1 MAGGIIEQKVQ
12 KPWTRTWEMK
22 DQEIAR
28 RIDVG
33 KASRFALAYRACKLI
48 WNPFNSYKTSE
59 APDLRLVIIV
69 IIMIMNASFSFH
81 RTSNPTPLTLLS
93 SHIKLHWGWMM
104 FEARCIKEFITLNE
118 SHKFTVPSSICN
130 NKNIERV
137 SLRYKSTEISV
148 QELLDYNIIC
158 LFIVLV

>member
-1 MAGGIIEQKVQ
+1 
-12 KPWTRTWEMK
+12 
-22 DQEIAR
+22 
-28 RIDVG
+28 
-33 KASRFALAYRACKLI
+33 
-48 WNPFNSYKTSE
+48 
-59 APDLRLVIIV
+59 
-69 IIMIMNASFSFH
+69 
-81 RTSNPTPLTLLS
+81 
-93 SHIKLHWGWMM
+93 MM